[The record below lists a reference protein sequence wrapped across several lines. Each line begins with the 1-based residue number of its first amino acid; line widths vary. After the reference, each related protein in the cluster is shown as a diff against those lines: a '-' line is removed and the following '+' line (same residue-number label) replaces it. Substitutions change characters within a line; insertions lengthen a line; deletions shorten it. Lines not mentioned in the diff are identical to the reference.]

1 MKFASPKTLRKQG
14 ILGMNARNFEFIMA
28 ANSREFYPRVD
39 DKMETKKLAIEDGL
53 AVPEL
58 ICCVGYNHQ
67 LKKMHEILS
76 KHDEFV
82 VKPTKGCAGKGII
95 VIKGKNEEGYLK
107 ASGKVIPFVEMNR
120 HVSSILTGLY
130 SLGGQPDRA
139 MFEKLVH
146 FTDTF
151 ENPALLISSLNAD
164 FVPNLSRFGEPGGT

>member
-1 MKFASPKTLRKQG
+1 
-14 ILGMNARNFEFIMA
+14 MNARNFEFIMA

-67 LKKMHEILS
+67 LKRCTKSLANTMNLLLNLPKVVLAKASLS
-76 KHDEFV
+76 SKE
-82 VKPTKGCAGKGII
+82 
-95 VIKGKNEEGYLK
+95 NEEGYHK
-107 ASGKVIPFVEMNR
+107 ASGKVIPFIEMNR

-151 ENPALLISSLNAD
+151 EN
-164 FVPNLSRFGEPGGT
+164 FTHQGVPDIRVIIYKVTRLWP